1 MAPAFVRS
9 KASDPNSITTML
21 AYNVDLWPMAG
32 HLCMQDLCRGNGQY
46 HIHVY
51 NLATRGPN

>member
-1 MAPAFVRS
+1 MAHAFVRS
-9 KASDPNSITTML
+9 KASDHNSITTML
-21 AYNVDLWPMAG
+21 AYNVDLRPIAG
-32 HLCMQDLCRGNGQY
+32 HLCMHDLCRGSRQY